1 MNLDNLN
8 RWLTLAANIGVLI
21 GIFAVVTELRQTQI
35 IMSAESS
42 MQRAQFSREN
52 ASTAIQNRIGEITRK
67 LENGEDLTEDEFGRA
82 KEFADRLLRHQEV
95 MHYQYQL
102 GILDSE
108 IWQNNADGIR
118 NFMDDPIMKYVYPNW
133 PVEGISLRMRKSFVD
148 FTMEFRD

>member
-21 GIFAVVTELRQTQI
+21 GIFAVVTELRQTQT

-52 ASTAIQNRIGEITRK
+52 ASTVTQNRIGEITRK
-67 LENGEDLTEDEFGRA
+67 LENGEALSDEEFGRA
-82 KEFADRLLRHQEV
+82 KEFADRLLRHYEV
-95 MHYQYQL
+95 MHYQNQL

-108 IWQNNADGIR
+108 IWVNNADGIR
-118 NFMDDPIMKYVYPNW
+118 GFMDDPIMNHVYPNW
-133 PVEGISLRMRKSFVD
+133 PVEGISLRMRQSFVD
-148 FTMEFRD
+148 FTMEFRN